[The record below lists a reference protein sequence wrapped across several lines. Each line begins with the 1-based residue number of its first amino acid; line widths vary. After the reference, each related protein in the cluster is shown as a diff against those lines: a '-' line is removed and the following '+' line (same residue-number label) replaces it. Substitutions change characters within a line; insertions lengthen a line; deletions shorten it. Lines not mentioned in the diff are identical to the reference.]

1 MNASRNRFMPTRAL
15 TEGAMVVALCEV
27 LFILGRYLPAGFL
40 VAFLAAVPL
49 ALLSRR
55 RGLKVGAV
63 AATAALILILIIGGP
78 SGLFIASPHAICG
91 AFMGALLRVDRGMPS
106 CALVGIGTRVIL
118 YPVGFL
124 LFAYV
129 VMGAAGLDTFVRT
142 TRPLLETLD
151 SYLGVV
157 GISLSTVG
165 PLGLFAVFL
174 LLWSIGAGISQAV
187 IVPLFIRRVLPPFL
201 NTDMTRDTDRVS

>member
-1 MNASRNRFMPTRAL
+1 
-15 TEGAMVVALCEV
+15 
-27 LFILGRYLPAGFL
+27 
-40 VAFLAAVPL
+40 
-49 ALLSRR
+49 
-55 RGLKVGAV
+55 
-63 AATAALILILIIGGP
+63 
-78 SGLFIASPHAICG
+78 
-91 AFMGALLRVDRGMPS
+91 
-106 CALVGIGTRVIL
+106 VGIGTRVIL

-129 VMGAAGLDTFVRT
+129 VMGAAGVDTFVRT